1 MASATLRLNL
11 TLSNAD
17 ALSADISA
25 LAEAL
30 PRLPKLRKVLLELGD
45 LSSHVRYVRA
55 DDLTTVPAGELR
67 IELQLSD
74 ALAELLRAFR
84 AGEFDDL

>member
-1 MASATLRLNL
+1 MASLTLKL

-17 ALSADISA
+17 VLSADLSA

-45 LSSHVRYVRA
+45 LSSHVRCVRA
-55 DDLTTVPAGELR
+55 DHLAAVPAGELR